1 MPDMLKM
8 LDAVSHFVGWKM
20 TYPYPAYRVIAL
32 ALRAYKR
39 HVAVLA
45 AGASFLH
52 QSLAADLSD
61 GTVSGFWNYAIEPIF
76 SQDWV

>member
-8 LDAVSHFVGWKM
+8 LAAVSHFVGWKM

-32 ALRAYKR
+32 ALRVYKR
-39 HVAVLA
+39 HVAVLV
-45 AGASFLH
+45 AGTSFLH
-52 QSLAADLSD
+52 ESLAADLSD
-61 GTVSGFWNYAIEPIF
+61 GTVSGFWNYAREPIF